1 MWVSNVRH
9 VPVEVIALAA
19 ELVNE
24 DDPVMKITVDEKR
37 LKFLNRLCSKSNRTF
52 SFDQN
57 TELISVSE

>member
-9 VPVEVIALAA
+9 VPFEVIALAA